1 MKTEEEKIL
10 QELKSFLS
18 RKSGN
23 LRRIRILN
31 FLYSGKNNYQN
42 KELTETTKKNITK
55 DIKSELY
62 KEYIEKLD
70 TKIITD
76 IETNKLNE
84 WISLVDNIKKY
95 YTVYLDN
102 LKNVKRFKY
111 LVVSE
116 APMLTIKSPLSLG
129 CKYIFDS
136 DEDSTIYRRV
146 PYQSF
151 TINNNKNPTA
161 SHLISTFEKNKV
173 LFIDLISIPLPTI
186 DTDIREKWSVDND
199 WKIDGNEPLS
209 FTLFKISLDNT
220 IKKLKQ
226 IKKDNGLPD
235 EIIFNSNLK
244 IILMMPPKTSMGI
257 IDFVAADPKNNF
269 ENLPKEINKN
279 LIIKNLIRINGHD
292 SKKISE
298 QLKNIVL
305 RQYRQVVMNSSNNPC
320 VKHFKHAIT
329 N

>member
-18 RKSGN
+18 RKSSN

-42 KELTETTKKNITK
+42 KELTQTTKKNITK

-62 KEYIEKLD
+62 TEYIEKLD
-70 TKIITD
+70 AKMITD
-76 IETNKLNE
+76 IETNKLIE
-84 WISLVDNIKKY
+84 WSSLVVNIEKY
-95 YTVYLDN
+95 YNDYLVK
-102 LKNVKRFKY
+102 LRNVESFHY

-161 SHLISTFEKNKV
+161 SDLISTFIDHKV

-186 DTDIREKWSVDND
+186 DTDIRKKWSVDTK
-199 WKIDGNEPLS
+199 WRIDGNEPLS
-209 FTLFKISLDNT
+209 FTLFKISLNNT

-226 IKKDNGLPD
+226 IKKARGFS
-235 EIIFNSNLK
+235 EKITFNPNLK

-257 IDFVAADPKNNF
+257 IDFVAEDPKNNF
-269 ENLPKEINKN
+269 KNLPTEINQN
-279 LIIKNLIRINGHD
+279 SIIENLIRINGHD
-292 SKKISE
+292 SKKIST

-320 VKHFKHAIT
+320 VKHFKHAIR